1 LYVNKGKFI
10 EEMKLGLKADDIR
23 DMMKSAG
30 GKTALT
36 LVGLLTTLGYVALQ
50 RRKQE
55 NQGQ

>member
-1 LYVNKGKFI
+1 
-10 EEMKLGLKADDIR
+10 MKLGLKADDIR

-36 LVGLLTTLGYVALQ
+36 LVGLLTALGYVALQ